1 MKNDRP
7 AKKTNKK
14 RKGYI
19 RIGIIIIMLILTVKA
34 VLGIRSNAVETV
46 LLEYGEVRITEQA
59 GGVVVRIEE
68 AVKAPISG
76 KIAYIAPENVRV
88 PVGTK
93 VLEIRRDRVDDETLA
108 RYNEINQRIQALGGL
123 DSEAP
128 PADTSDDAMKY
139 LSSIGRLIHE
149 GSLLAVYYEKER
161 LVRELSR
168 STALASS
175 ANELQQL
182 LQEKDKIEKDMDG
195 GVKAEYAQF
204 PAVPVYAVDG
214 YEDVLTA
221 ESIKEINPAELNP
234 PDVTRIDLNKGVEAG
249 DTVLKLID
257 NRKWY
262 IVSRLSSGFGGD
274 IKENKNVSIQFPGVD
289 NVTVKGRVIGSKTTD
304 EETIVYIEIKDYVP
318 GIFEQRFVDIILI
331 KERYSGFVVP
341 QKTIIEKDGGTE
353 IMVLQEGKVRSKKVA
368 VKGSDGNNAIIESVQ
383 EGPALKLYDQVII
396 NWERYGGNEGE
407 Y

>member
-331 KERYSGFVVP
+331 KERYSGFAVP